1 MSTTRG
7 VRAGNLRAMHNFAL
21 ALAAAAVFAAPAVA
35 TQSSPDDN
43 TERLSQVN
51 KAKQSEGK
59 Q

>member
-1 MSTTRG
+1 
-7 VRAGNLRAMHNFAL
+7 MHNFAL